1 MTVSSEISMTASS
14 MTSVRTTSATS
25 MAVSGVPSMTMSSEA
40 SLDEAAGSPHLVP
53 KPPPQIDL
61 DSETV
66 FGDEESCLP
75 IRVVSDTTREG
86 KEKAGRKRELDKV
99 WPSTPTHKR
108 RNSLPASKQPPAS
121 APRGAFSSPMVCGIS
136 RTPLR
141 VSHGGMGALEAP
153 SPSSSLLSTPT
164 RCRGGELVGG
174 ASPSPATTKGNMF
187 SALPSS
193 LPSSS
198 SLLPSLPTPF
208 SPSFP
213 FSLLP
218 SFFPLSSLPLPSLP
232 HFLLPSSLPLSPSL
246 LPTLPLSPLS
256 LLPFSPTYC
265 SGLSRLWA
273 TSVWE
278 SCKLPFGRVPQ
289 SNETTD
295 AIFQLRVNI

>member
-1 MTVSSEISMTASS
+1 MTASS

-121 APRGAFSSPMVCGIS
+121 APRAAFSSPMVCGIS

-198 SLLPSLPTPF
+198 FLLPSLLPFFPPSLHPSLLPSLSPF
-208 SPSFP
+208 FPPSSLSLPFLFLPSLTFSFP
-213 FSLLP
+213 LLFLSLHP
-218 SFFPLSSLPLPSLP
+218 SSLHASLSPLPSS
-232 HFLLPSSLPLSPSL
+232 FLSHLLQWTVPSVGYQCL
-246 LPTLPLSPLS
+246 
-256 LLPFSPTYC
+256 
-265 SGLSRLWA
+265 R
-273 TSVWE
+273 
-278 SCKLPFGRVPQ
+278 KL
-289 SNETTD
+289 
-295 AIFQLRVNI
+295 

>member
-1 MTVSSEISMTASS
+1 MTAKSMTPMAVSSEAF
-14 MTSVRTTSATS
+14 
-25 MAVSGVPSMTMSSEA
+25 
-40 SLDEAAGSPHLVP
+40 LDETAGSPHLVP

-75 IRVVSDTTREG
+75 VRVVSDTTQGG

-121 APRGAFSSPMVCGIS
+121 APRGAFPSPMVCGIS

-164 RCRGGELVGG
+164 RCQGEELVGG
-174 ASPSPATTKGNMF
+174 ASPSPATTKGNIWRV
-187 SALPSS
+187 SASLPSS
-193 LPSSS
+193 LLLPLP
-198 SLLPSLPTPF
+198 SLLLLSLPTPF
-208 SPSFP
+208 SSSSLSPFFPPS
-213 FSLLP
+213 SLP

-232 HFLLPSSLPLSPSL
+232 PFLLPSSLPLSSSL
-246 LPTLPLSPLS
+246 LPSFLSH
-256 LLPFSPTYC
+256 LLQWTVP
-265 SGLSRLWA
+265 
-273 TSVWE
+273 SVG
-278 SCKLPFGRVPQ
+278 CQ
-289 SNETTD
+289 C
-295 AIFQLRVNI
+295 LREL